1 MQDIMPFS
9 GKLTKYYRQPKVNIS
24 LPSKGRFY
32 PPGAIE
38 GDIENIPVFA
48 MNAMDELLYKNP
60 DALFSG
66 EATVSVI
73 SSCVPAIKDP
83 WLLSQLDIDTVLIG
97 IRIATYG
104 EGLDLT
110 FKCEGCKEEQ
120 GRIFNLLTAID
131 YFSTISYTSQVNIGP
146 LTFNMRP
153 LTYKEATNLQLQA
166 YKLQKTVEQQASIID
181 EEAQMKKMDEFYR
194 TFALLQSENIVKQI
208 ESVEAEGDVVSN
220 SQEIVDFIKNSETLY
235 YDGLKS
241 HIEEVKQTWRVPLQP
256 VECESCNHKQDI
268 TISLDSSIFFVK
280 K

>member
-9 GKLTKYYRQPKVNIS
+9 GKLAKYYRQPKVNIS

-32 PPGAIE
+32 KPGLID
-38 GDIENIPVFA
+38 GDVENLPVFA
-48 MNAMDELLYKNP
+48 MNAMDELIYKNP

-83 WLLSQLDIDTVLIG
+83 WQLSQLDIDTVLIG

-104 EGLDLT
+104 EGLDLS

-120 GRIFNLLTAID
+120 GRIFNLLTALE
-131 YFSTISYTSQVNIGP
+131 YFATISYTSQVTIDP

-153 LTYKEATNLQLQA
+153 LTYKEATKLQLEA
-166 YKLQKTVEQQASIID
+166 YKLQKTVEQQAGTVNED
-181 EEAQMKKMDEFYR
+181 DQMKIMDNFYR
-194 TFALLQSENIVKQI
+194 TFAVLQSENIVKQI
-208 ESVEAEGDVVSN
+208 DSVEADGDVVSN
-220 SQEIVDFIKNSETLY
+220 PQEIVDFIKNSETVY
-235 YDGLKS
+235 YDGLKN
-241 HIEEVKQTWRVPLQP
+241 HIEDVKKTWRIPPQP
-256 VECESCNHKQDI
+256 VECESCGHKQDI